1 MKAKEGSMGKINW
14 RRVLMGGLLA
24 GAVLNV
30 LGYGAWFLFLGS
42 RWSAALEALGRPL
55 HMSLVD
61 ILILIVFYFVL
72 GILAVWFYALIRP
85 RCGPGPKTAL
95 FAGVALWVLNGLL
108 PTIAW
113 GSLKLFSAGV
123 LTLDVLTYLVE
134 VIVATLLGAWLYKEE
149 APGVAP

>member
-1 MKAKEGSMGKINW
+1 MGKISW

-30 LGYGAWFLFLGS
+30 LGYAAWVLFLGS
-42 RWSAALEALGRPL
+42 RWGAALEALGRPL

-108 PTIAW
+108 PTISW
-113 GSLKLFSAGV
+113 GSLRLFSAGV

-134 VIVATLLGAWLYKEE
+134 VIVATQLGAWLYKEE